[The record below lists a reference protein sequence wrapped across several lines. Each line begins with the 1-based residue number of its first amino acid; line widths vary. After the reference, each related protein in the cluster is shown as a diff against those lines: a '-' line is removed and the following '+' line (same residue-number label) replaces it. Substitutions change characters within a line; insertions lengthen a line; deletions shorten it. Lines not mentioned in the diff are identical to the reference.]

1 MEELEAKE
9 AAASEA
15 LAKAEARAS
24 AATAEAEAMARGS
37 ESLKAAL
44 ERLTAE
50 LEFATARASASESQA
65 ESIRKKAEED
75 AAAAASASA
84 ELSKVEKELAKA
96 QSQSAFLTTMTLHE
110 DKPFEK
116 REDQATKAA
125 PVPGP
130 PHASAHTS
138 DTSDVSTHDTAPE
151 GSKTS
156 ATEDSAS
163 PEAVAPESDSSR
175 KLNTQLQTELA
186 ETTLKFGDA
195 IEKLREQ
202 EQKYADLSSKFELER
217 QLRTGNEAIRNAEY
231 LKHVV
236 LKYMVSTDRNEQA
249 ALLPVISEMLKF
261 TKVEDTQV
269 QELLSRG
276 ALRRLGGGIKGFI
289 LGPGT

>member
-1 MEELEAKE
+1 MKELEAKE
-9 AAASEA
+9 AMASEA
-15 LAKAEARAS
+15 LANAESRAT
-24 AATAEAEAMARGS
+24 AATAEAEAASRDS
-37 ESLKAAL
+37 ELLKAAL
-44 ERLTAE
+44 ERLMAE
-50 LEFATARASASESQA
+50 LEEASARASTSESLA
-65 ESIRKKAEED
+65 ESFRKKAEED

-84 ELSKVEKELAKA
+84 ELSRVEKELAKA
-96 QSQSAFLTTMTLHE
+96 QSQSTFLTSMTLHE
-110 DKPFEK
+110 DKPFDKKDEQTMK
-116 REDQATKAA
+116 AT

-130 PHASAHTS
+130 ARSNFHTS
-138 DTSDVSTHDTAPE
+138 DTGEISTSDMAPE
-151 GSKTS
+151 DSKMS
-156 ATEDSAS
+156 AAEDSAS
-163 PEAVAPESDSSR
+163 SEAVVPESDGSR

-202 EQKYADLSSKFELER
+202 EHKYADLSSKFELER
-217 QLRTGNEAIRNAEY
+217 QLRTGDEAIRNAEY

-261 TKVEDTQV
+261 TKVEGTQV
-269 QELLSRG
+269 QEQLSRG